1 MSTLI
6 LTQNDVYS
14 LFLLLRVVLLPTR
27 LVLIFLQN
35 KIGRGDYCFGNLAII
50 LNFLCVSSKMITGV
64 SILLAAKV
72 SFNISEV

>member
-6 LTQNDVYS
+6 LTGNDVYS

-35 KIGRGDYCFGNLAII
+35 KIGHGDYCFGNLAII

-64 SILLAAKV
+64 SIWLAAKV